1 MGKYAN
7 IMATVPALHTDTVG
21 CLFDEL
27 GSLGCEIRG
36 EDPVTFIAYFE
47 GGDNLSA
54 LVRLIKLRLED
65 IGLDADSYELSMAE
79 VPDRDWEAEWRRT
92 LSPIRVGHTWLIR
105 PSWQSGDGFDRIPI
119 IIDPKMAFGTGT
131 HPTTQLCLVELEDLV
146 RPEMSV
152 LDVGAGTAILSIA
165 AARKGAKKV
174 VAVEIDEVAV
184 ECARE
189 NVELNGVPG
198 IVQLVTGTLA
208 DVPRQPYDLIVA
220 NIEARTLTAIASDL
234 RPYLAKGGYA
244 VFSGILEMEADQF
257 STDIAGLGWKIVRR
271 RRQFDPM
278 TDDGWVAIT
287 AQVS

>member
-1 MGKYAN
+1 MEKYAN
-7 IMATVPALHTDTVG
+7 ITATVPAMHADALG

-36 EDPVTFIAYFE
+36 EDPVTYIAYFE

-54 LVRLIKLRLED
+54 LVRLIGHRLGD
-65 IGLDADSYELSMAE
+65 IGLNAESYSLSMEE

-92 LSPIRVGHTWLIR
+92 LSPIRVGRTWLIR

-119 IIDPKMAFGTGT
+119 VIDPKMAFGTGT

-146 RPEMSV
+146 RPGMSV

-165 AARKGAKKV
+165 AARKGAKKA

-189 NVELNGVPG
+189 NVELNGVSG
-198 IVQLVTGTLA
+198 TVQLVTGTLA
-208 DVPRQPYDLIVA
+208 DVPKEPYDLIVA
-220 NIEARTLTAIASDL
+220 NIEARTLTAIADDL
-234 RPYLAKGGYA
+234 RSYLATDGYA
-244 VFSGILEMEADQF
+244 VFSGILEMEADRF
-257 STDIAGLGWKIVRR
+257 TAGIANLGWTIVRR

-278 TDDGWVAIT
+278 TDEGWVAVT
-287 AQVS
+287 AKVT